1 MDVDTAIEIHLTSNQ
16 MLAESGEFDLLSG
29 NIASLLVSLIRC
41 LECAADS
48 IEELSTPEVA
58 QRLNFVSGN
67 NCRIRSSAT
76 IAQQVY
82 SIEESTSLR
91 IT

>member
-58 QRLNFVSGN
+58 QRVNFVSGEHILAHFLKAGRDVRI
-67 NCRIRSSAT
+67 CRPVRDND
-76 IAQQVY
+76 
-82 SIEESTSLR
+82 L
-91 IT
+91 

>member
-41 LECAADS
+41 LECAEDS

-58 QRLNFVSGN
+58 QRVNFVSG
-67 NCRIRSSAT
+67 
-76 IAQQVY
+76 
-82 SIEESTSLR
+82 ESTSLR
-91 IT
+91 ISWRDVRICRPVRDNDL

>member
-41 LECAADS
+41 LECAVDS

-58 QRLNFVSGN
+58 QRLNFVSG
-67 NCRIRSSAT
+67 
-76 IAQQVY
+76 
-82 SIEESTSLR
+82 ESTSLR
-91 IT
+91 IS

>member
-58 QRLNFVSGN
+58 QRVNFVSGE
-67 NCRIRSSAT
+67 R
-76 IAQQVY
+76 
-82 SIEESTSLR
+82 TSLR
-91 IT
+91 ISWRDVRICRPVRDNDL

>member
-16 MLAESGEFDLLSG
+16 MLAESGEFDPLLSG

-58 QRLNFVSGN
+58 
-67 NCRIRSSAT
+67 
-76 IAQQVY
+76 
-82 SIEESTSLR
+82 
-91 IT
+91 

>member
-16 MLAESGEFDLLSG
+16 TLAESGEFDLLSG

-41 LECAADS
+41 LECAEDS

-58 QRLNFVSGN
+58 QRVNFVSG
-67 NCRIRSSAT
+67 
-76 IAQQVY
+76 
-82 SIEESTSLR
+82 ESTSLR
-91 IT
+91 ISWRDVRICRPVRDNDL

>member
-16 MLAESGEFDLLSG
+16 TLAESGEFDLLSG

-58 QRLNFVSGN
+58 QRVNFVSG
-67 NCRIRSSAT
+67 
-76 IAQQVY
+76 
-82 SIEESTSLR
+82 ESTSLR
-91 IT
+91 ISWRDVRICRPVRDNDL